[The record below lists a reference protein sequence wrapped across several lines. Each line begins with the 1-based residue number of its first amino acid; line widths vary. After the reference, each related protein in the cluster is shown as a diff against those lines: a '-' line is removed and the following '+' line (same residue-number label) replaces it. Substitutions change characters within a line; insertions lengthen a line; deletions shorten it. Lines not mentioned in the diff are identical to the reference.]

1 MKRPVH
7 LLLKAVQAVDLPP
20 VVLRDTPKVTLE
32 ANTDV
37 YIENH
42 GGICGF
48 SDEEITVFTAM
59 ELLYIEG
66 RGLRIEQ
73 MDRER
78 MRIRG
83 KIESVGYRR
92 KNECRR

>member
-1 MKRPVH
+1 MKRSVRM
-7 LLLKAVQAVDLPP
+7 LLNVMQAADLPP
-20 VVLRDTPKVTLE
+20 VVLRDTPKITIE
-32 ANTDV
+32 ADADV

-42 GGICGF
+42 GGICSF
-48 SDEEITVFTAM
+48 SDSEITVFTAIQ
-59 ELLYIEG
+59 LLYITG
-66 RGLRIEQ
+66 SGLRIEQ

-92 KNECRR
+92 KN